1 MAALATVV
9 VAVLFHQHIHCVC
22 VCVCVC
28 SFLGYRTQWHECG
41 CRYGCHT
48 VAANTLRRPAK
59 SECCATT
66 ASHESA
72 FHSLFLSPSLSLYA
86 SLVFGMRT
94 CSLHSLPLKSPHSH
108 THTRS
113 AHMHMGSEDKWGWCK
128 MVKKRGWGIEG
139 ATARVRT
146 PMQFRICHCFCC
158 AFLLPLLFALL
169 WRRRKA
175 KNGKWKM
182 AILATNCAGPRL
194 FILHFRLKKARTAD
208 VIAYHGQL
216 KPTSPQSTCYLIAI
230 DRRKPLNLK
239 HPNLFPSKYAYNE
252 LHSDRAHNIYEIY
265 SVAKS
270 LANDNTCI
278 FAHT

>member
-1 MAALATVV
+1 MQNGGKKGL
-9 VAVLFHQHIHCVC
+9 
-22 VCVCVC
+22 
-28 SFLGYRTQWHECG
+28 RDRG
-41 CRYGCHT
+41 CNG
-48 VAANTLRRPAK
+48 
-59 SECCATT
+59 
-66 ASHESA
+66 
-72 FHSLFLSPSLSLYA
+72 
-86 SLVFGMRT
+86 T
-94 CSLHSLPLKSPHSH
+94 CSH
-108 THTRS
+108 TNAVS
-113 AHMHMGSEDKWGWCK
+113 Y
-128 MVKKRGWGIEG
+128 
-139 ATARVRT
+139 
-146 PMQFRICHCFCC
+146 
-158 AFLLPLLFALL
+158 LPLLLLCFSIAFAFCFALTST
-169 WRRRKA
+169 KSE
-175 KNGKWKM
+175 KWKM

>member
-1 MAALATVV
+1 
-9 VAVLFHQHIHCVC
+9 
-22 VCVCVC
+22 
-28 SFLGYRTQWHECG
+28 
-41 CRYGCHT
+41 
-48 VAANTLRRPAK
+48 
-59 SECCATT
+59 
-66 ASHESA
+66 
-72 FHSLFLSPSLSLYA
+72 
-86 SLVFGMRT
+86 
-94 CSLHSLPLKSPHSH
+94 
-108 THTRS
+108 
-113 AHMHMGSEDKWGWCK
+113 
-128 MVKKRGWGIEG
+128 
-139 ATARVRT
+139 
-146 PMQFRICHCFCC
+146 
-158 AFLLPLLFALL
+158 
-169 WRRRKA
+169 
-175 KNGKWKM
+175 M